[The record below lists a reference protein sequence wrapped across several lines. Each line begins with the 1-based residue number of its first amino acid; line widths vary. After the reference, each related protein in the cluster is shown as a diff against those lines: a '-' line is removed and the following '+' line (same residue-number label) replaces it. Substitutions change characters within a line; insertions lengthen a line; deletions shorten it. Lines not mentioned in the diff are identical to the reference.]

1 MCVCV
6 RELRGVVSGGHQHR
20 GFRQPGR
27 GPVSIRLVVLL
38 SRIRN
43 LARSPGVAQDL
54 RFALEALAMGGIE
67 RVANASQACLH
78 LLTAVGA
85 RKDAG
90 SSPTG
95 IVGRSLAR
103 QLLDTGD
110 RVRVLA
116 EPGQVDGWPDGVKV
130 VEGSITRP
138 LEHAEVFA
146 GVDGVFLAGAVP
158 TTVRDALKVA
168 QDAGG
173 RRIVVLS
180 SHGPEYEQAY
190 PSETWFW
197 LAIER
202 AVEFSGMEWTH
213 IRPSAVMGAV
223 IEGTYPATGSDWPDT
238 IRDERIVRE
247 AFLNDG
253 HYPFIHEDDL
263 AAVAAAALRTDDYVG
278 AVVEAVGLPIS
289 TRSRVASI
297 AKAIGRDIAVAEVTP
312 DDSRANW
319 RRRGWPDNG
328 IDVTL
333 YALQEYGTRLAELTR
348 WTLDQR
354 PAVHEIIGRPP
365 RGFDE
370 WAVENA
376 HLFR

>member
-1 MCVCV
+1 
-6 RELRGVVSGGHQHR
+6 
-20 GFRQPGR
+20 
-27 GPVSIRLVVLL
+27 
-38 SRIRN
+38 
-43 LARSPGVAQDL
+43 
-54 RFALEALAMGGIE
+54 MGGIN
-67 RVANASQACLH
+67 RVTDASQARLR
-78 LLTAVGA
+78 LLTAVSA

-103 QLLDTGD
+103 QLLEAGD

-116 EPGQVDGWPDGVKV
+116 EPGQMDGWPGGAEV

-138 LEHAEVFA
+138 LECAEVFA

-158 TTVRDALKVA
+158 ATVRDALEVA
-168 QDAGG
+168 RGAGV

-180 SHGPEYEQAY
+180 SHGPEYEEAY
-190 PSETWFW
+190 PPETWFW
-197 LAIER
+197 LAVER
-202 AVEFSGMEWTH
+202 AVERSGMEWTH

-238 IRDERIVRE
+238 VRGERVVRE
-247 AFLNDG
+247 AFLDGG
-253 HYPFIHEDDL
+253 HYPFVHEDDL
-263 AAVAAAALRTDDYVG
+263 AAVAVAALRADGYVG
-278 AVVEAVGLPIS
+278 TVLEAVGLPIS

-297 AKAIGRDIAVAEVTP
+297 ARAIGRDIAAIEVTP
-312 DDSRANW
+312 DDSRATW
-319 RRRGWPDNG
+319 QRRGWPDSG

-333 YALQEYGTRLAELTR
+333 YALEEYGARLAELTR

-354 PAVHEIIGRPP
+354 PAVREIIGRPP
-365 RGFDE
+365 RGFDD
-370 WAVENA
+370 WAAENA

>member
-1 MCVCV
+1 
-6 RELRGVVSGGHQHR
+6 
-20 GFRQPGR
+20 
-27 GPVSIRLVVLL
+27 
-38 SRIRN
+38 
-43 LARSPGVAQDL
+43 
-54 RFALEALAMGGIE
+54 MGGIK
-67 RVANASQACLH
+67 RVTNASQAGLR
-78 LLTAVGA
+78 LLTAVSA

-103 QLLDTGD
+103 QLLDAGD

-116 EPGQVDGWPDGVKV
+116 EPGQADGWPDEVEV

-138 LEHAEVFA
+138 LEYAEVFA

-158 TTVRDALKVA
+158 TTVRDALEAA
-168 QDAGG
+168 QNAGV

-180 SHGPEYEQAY
+180 SHGPEYEEAY
-190 PSETWFW
+190 PPETWFW

-202 AVEFSGMEWTH
+202 AVERSGMEWTH
-213 IRPSAVMGAV
+213 IRPSAVMGAM
-223 IEGTYPATGSDWPDT
+223 IEGTYPATGSDWPET
-238 IRDERIVRE
+238 ISGERVVRE
-247 AFLNDG
+247 AFLDGG

-263 AAVAAAALRTDDYVG
+263 AAVALAALRADGYAG
-278 AVVEAVGLPIS
+278 AVLEAVGPPIS

-297 AKAIGRDIAVAEVTP
+297 ARAIGGDIAAVEVKP

-319 RRRGWPDNG
+319 RRHGWPDSG

-333 YALQEYGTRLAELTR
+333 YALEEYGARLAELTQ

-354 PAVHEIIGRPP
+354 PAVREIIGRPP
-365 RGFDE
+365 RGFDD

>member
-1 MCVCV
+1 
-6 RELRGVVSGGHQHR
+6 
-20 GFRQPGR
+20 
-27 GPVSIRLVVLL
+27 
-38 SRIRN
+38 
-43 LARSPGVAQDL
+43 
-54 RFALEALAMGGIE
+54 MGGFE
-67 RVANASQACLH
+67 RVTSATQSRLR
-78 LLTAVGA
+78 LLTAVAA

-95 IVGRSLAR
+95 IVGRRLTR
-103 QLLDTGD
+103 QLVDAGD

-116 EPGQVDGWPDGVKV
+116 ESGQVDGWPDGVKV

-138 LEHAEVFA
+138 MEHADVFV

-168 QDAGG
+168 QAAGV

-190 PSETWFW
+190 PPETWFW

-202 AVEFSGMEWTH
+202 AVERSGMEWTH

-223 IEGTYPATGSDWPDT
+223 VEATYPATGSDWPDT

-247 AFLNDG
+247 AFLNEG

-263 AAVAAAALRTDDYVG
+263 AAVAAATLRTDDHVG

-289 TRSRVASI
+289 TRSRVTSI
-297 AKAIGRDIAVAEVTP
+297 AKAIGRDVAAVEVTP

-333 YALQEYGTRLAELTR
+333 YALGEYGKRLAEFTQ

-354 PAVHEIIGRPP
+354 PAVHEIIGRPL

>member
-1 MCVCV
+1 
-6 RELRGVVSGGHQHR
+6 
-20 GFRQPGR
+20 
-27 GPVSIRLVVLL
+27 
-38 SRIRN
+38 
-43 LARSPGVAQDL
+43 
-54 RFALEALAMGGIE
+54 MGGIE
-67 RVANASQACLH
+67 RVTNASQAGLR
-78 LLTAVGA
+78 LLTAVSA

-103 QLLDTGD
+103 QLLDAGD

-116 EPGQVDGWPDGVKV
+116 EPAQTDGWPDEVEV

-138 LEHAEVFA
+138 LEYAEVFA

-158 TTVRDALKVA
+158 TTVRDALELARVA
-168 QDAGG
+168 GV

-180 SHGPEYEQAY
+180 SHGPEYEEAY
-190 PSETWFW
+190 PPETWFW

-202 AVEFSGMEWTH
+202 AVERSGMEWTH
-213 IRPSAVMGAV
+213 IRPSAVMGAM
-223 IEGTYPATGSDWPDT
+223 IEGTYPAPGSDWPQT
-238 IRDERIVRE
+238 ISGERVVRE
-247 AFLNDG
+247 AFLDGG

-263 AAVAAAALRTDDYVG
+263 AAVAVAALRADDCAG
-278 AVVEAVGLPIS
+278 AVLEAVGPPIS

-297 AKAIGRDIAVAEVTP
+297 ARAVGGDIAAVEVKP

-319 RRRGWPDNG
+319 RRHGWPDSG

-333 YALQEYGTRLAELTR
+333 YALEEYGARLAELTQ

-354 PAVHEIIGRPP
+354 PAVREIIGRPL
-365 RGFDE
+365 RGFDD
-370 WAVENA
+370 WADENA

>member
-1 MCVCV
+1 V
-6 RELRGVVSGGHQHR
+6 
-20 GFRQPGR
+20 
-27 GPVSIRLVVLL
+27 
-38 SRIRN
+38 
-43 LARSPGVAQDL
+43 
-54 RFALEALAMGGIE
+54 GGIK
-67 RVANASQACLH
+67 RVTNASQASLR
-78 LLTAVGA
+78 LLTAVSA

-95 IVGRSLAR
+95 LVGRSLAR
-103 QLLDTGD
+103 QLLDAGD

-116 EPGQVDGWPDGVKV
+116 EPGQVDDWPDGVEV

-158 TTVRDALKVA
+158 MTVRDVLEVA
-168 QDAGG
+168 RFAGV

-180 SHGPEYEQAY
+180 SHGPEYEEAY
-190 PSETWFW
+190 PPETWFW

-202 AVEFSGMEWTH
+202 AVESSGMEWTH
-213 IRPSAVMGAV
+213 IRPSAVMGAM
-223 IEGTYPATGSDWPDT
+223 IEGVYPATGSDWQDT
-238 IRDERIVRE
+238 IKGEGVVRE
-247 AFLNDG
+247 AFLDGG

-263 AAVAAAALRTDDYVG
+263 AAVAVAALCANDYVG
-278 AVVEAVGLPIS
+278 AVLEAVGLPIS

-297 AKAIGRDIAVAEVTP
+297 AKALGRDITAVEITP
-312 DDSRANW
+312 DDSRARW
-319 RRRGWPDNG
+319 RHCGWPDSG

-333 YALQEYGTRLAELTR
+333 YALKEYGAQLAELTQ

-354 PAVHEIIGRPP
+354 PAVREITGQPLRD
-365 RGFDE
+365 FE
-370 WAVENA
+370 TWAVEHA

>member
-1 MCVCV
+1 MSGFKRVTSATQT
-6 RELRGVVSGGHQHR
+6 RLR
-20 GFRQPGR
+20 
-27 GPVSIRLVVLL
+27 
-38 SRIRN
+38 
-43 LARSPGVAQDL
+43 
-54 RFALEALAMGGIE
+54 
-67 RVANASQACLH
+67 
-78 LLTAVGA
+78 LLTAVVA

-95 IVGRSLAR
+95 IVGRRLAR
-103 QLLDTGD
+103 QLVDAGD

-116 EPGQVDGWPDGVKV
+116 EPGQVDGWPDGVEV

-138 LEHAEVFA
+138 LGHAEVFV

-158 TTVRDALKVA
+158 ATVRDALKVA
-168 QDAGG
+168 QSAGV

-190 PSETWFW
+190 PPETWFW

-202 AVEFSGMEWTH
+202 AVERSGMEWTH

-238 IRDERIVRE
+238 ISDERIVRE
-247 AFLNDG
+247 ACLNEG

-263 AAVAAAALRTDDYVG
+263 AAVAAAALRTDDHVG

-289 TRSRVASI
+289 TRSRVTSI
-297 AKAIGRDIAVAEVTP
+297 AKAIGRDIAAVEVTP

-319 RRRGWPDNG
+319 RRRGWPDNS

-333 YALQEYGTRLAELTR
+333 YALEEYGAQLAELTQ

-354 PAVHEIIGRPP
+354 PAVHEIIGRPL

-376 HLFR
+376 DLFR